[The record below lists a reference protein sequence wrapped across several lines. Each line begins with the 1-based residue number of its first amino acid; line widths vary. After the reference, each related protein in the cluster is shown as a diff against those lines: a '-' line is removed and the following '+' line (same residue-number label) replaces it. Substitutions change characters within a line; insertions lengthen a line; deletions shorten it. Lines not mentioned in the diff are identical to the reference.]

1 MHLMQ
6 VLSILFA
13 SGNARM
19 VDQHPEVNKVVQDA
33 EHHFASLDPGSFS
46 PQAFH
51 ILKLKVSAYV
61 HSLIVESAKVSRRRR
76 ADVISAA
83 HVEQASDYLVSSSSH
98 RWFRHIG
105 TVGGILLG
113 ASLSNFLSMTT
124 AGLYSG
130 TGVIVSAVL
139 AVVGAFGVALHI
151 GRE

>member
-1 MHLMQ
+1 
-6 VLSILFA
+6 
-13 SGNARM
+13 M
-19 VDQHPEVNKVVQDA
+19 VDRERDADTIIQDA
-33 EHHFASLDPGSFS
+33 ERQLAGVDTAAFS
-46 PQAFH
+46 PQAFRV
-51 ILKLKVSAYV
+51 LKLKIAAYV
-61 HSLIVESAKVSRRRR
+61 RSVITESAKISRRKR

-83 HVEQASDYLVSSSSH
+83 HVEEASDYLVSSPSH

-124 AGLYSG
+124 TGQYSAAGV
-130 TGVIVSAVL
+130 TVSAVL

>member
-1 MHLMQ
+1 
-6 VLSILFA
+6 
-13 SGNARM
+13 M
-19 VDQHPEVNKVVQDA
+19 VDRESETDAIIREAERQLAEV
-33 EHHFASLDPGSFS
+33 DPGPFS

-51 ILKLKVSAYV
+51 VLKLKVSAYV
-61 HSLIVESAKVSRRRR
+61 RSLITESAKISRRRR
-76 ADVISAA
+76 ADVVSTA

-98 RWFRHIG
+98 RWLRHIG

-124 AGLYSG
+124 ASQYSG